1 MYVFMNVCVLDL
13 YFIPMWQP
21 GLYEVDF
28 DTVDEHEWPLLV
40 DNPIV
45 SLTGNFAVTAF
56 NEAIEMV

>member
-1 MYVFMNVCVLDL
+1 MYGCVCAL

-21 GLYEVDF
+21 GLNRVSMN
-28 DTVDEHEWPLLV
+28 TVEENKSLLFV

>member
-1 MYVFMNVCVLDL
+1 MYVCVRAL

-21 GLYEVDF
+21 GL
-28 DTVDEHEWPLLV
+28 DTVSMNTVHKHERRLFV